1 MLSLFLI
8 LLENKTHKPKLLLNM
23 TSREATYYKNI
34 TLIFFS

>member
-8 LLENKTHKPKLLLNM
+8 LLKNKTPRSKLLINM

-34 TLIFFS
+34 TLIFLS